1 MVQIQIFLYLQVLD
15 FLTTL
20 IGMKIGLGEASPFIR
35 WLMQI
40 DPAVGLALSKLIAFA
55 LGGLCLWLN
64 KRHLVRW
71 INYWYAGLVVW
82 NMVLIFGVLRAG

>member
-20 IGMKIGLGEASPFIR
+20 IGMKIGLSEVSPFIR
-35 WLMQI
+35 WLMQM
-40 DPAVGLALSKLIAFA
+40 DPAVGLALSKLIALV

-82 NMVLIFGVLRAG
+82 NMTLIFAVLRAG